1 MYYRD
6 GTIYEGEWYDDQ
18 RNGQGMLRLSMI
30 KQCLFLLHCSLN
42 KLYFNLEISQI
53 RNHLIAKL
61 QFARR
66 NCLDFNKFNYIIIL
80 NTCMLSYMIYTTITI
95 SALLILKMI
104 RNYIFSYVHAELLY
118 PSQWVAGGLMFLT
131 GRSVTSVLYILSTAF
146 LQNFFW
152 RQLKTLAKIYCFVQL
167 V

>member
-30 KQCLFLLHCSLN
+30 KQCLFLLYCSLN

-66 NCLDFNKFNYIIIL
+66 NCFNFNKFNYIIIL

-146 LQNFFW
+146 LQNFF
-152 RQLKTLAKIYCFVQL
+152 
-167 V
+167 